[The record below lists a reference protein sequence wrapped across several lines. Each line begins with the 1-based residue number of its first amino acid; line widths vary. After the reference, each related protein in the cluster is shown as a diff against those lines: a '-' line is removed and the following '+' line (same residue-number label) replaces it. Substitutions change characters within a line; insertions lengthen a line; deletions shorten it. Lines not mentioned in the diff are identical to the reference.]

1 MKTLCLCKI
10 LKILL
15 LSNGKVFNID
25 VKKDESD
32 NQNILS
38 DVHQIALV
46 QSCGDVLSLSK
57 SRKNI
62 KRIFRG
68 RLVTRFISTKE
79 DNESYECV
87 GPAGR
92 QAYACIEHST
102 TRGYLWY
109 TKLSLLDE
117 FGRILMSFTLDS
129 PLVLRMKIKG
139 FVCFEENKFIIIDDG
154 KAVQASIND
163 DSIKKGPH
171 LQWVCRNKPCFVVL
185 FKRSCNRSSKSY
197 SFGCP
202 K

>member
-92 QAYACIEHST
+92 QAYACIVHST

-163 DSIKKGPH
+163 DSIKQRTTFTVG
-171 LQWVCRNKPCFVVL
+171 L
-185 FKRSCNRSSKSY
+185 
-197 SFGCP
+197 
-202 K
+202 